1 MSKKNKN
8 RYQARNTEPV
18 EVSAVSPTRVTAA
31 DGVYAM
37 HDKEYQL
44 VRTDLL
50 RVLAVNV
57 LFLAG
62 VLVIY
67 FVNKGNP
74 FLQAWYDRIF

>member
-8 RYQARNTEPV
+8 RYQARTV
-18 EVSAVSPTRVTAA
+18 ESAEVGAVSPTRVTAA

-67 FVNKGNP
+67 FINRSNP
-74 FLQAWYDRIF
+74 FLHAWYDKVL